1 MDPFTCTAP
10 KKDGTPC
17 GMAPG
22 PSGFCF
28 AHDPARAEERDE
40 ARRRGGRVR
49 SGDLARAVL
58 SAEEAGTL
66 ELKTAKDVHRLL
78 VDTIQQT
85 RTGRLEPRLSA
96 AVGNLAAIVLRSFE
110 QLDAEAA
117 DIFRHVA
124 ERFK

>member
-28 AHDPARAEERDE
+28 AHDPARADERDE

-110 QLDAEAA
+110 QLDDEAN
-117 DIFRHVA
+117 DFLGRLVA
-124 ERFK
+124 RWK

>member
-110 QLDAEAA
+110 QLDDEAN
-117 DIFRHVA
+117 DFLGRLVA
-124 ERFK
+124 RWK

>member
-1 MDPFTCTAP
+1 
-10 KKDGTPC
+10 
-17 GMAPG
+17 MAPG

-28 AHDPARAEERDE
+28 AHDPARADERDE

-110 QLDAEAA
+110 QLDAEAN
-117 DIFRHVA
+117 DFLGRLVA
-124 ERFK
+124 RWK